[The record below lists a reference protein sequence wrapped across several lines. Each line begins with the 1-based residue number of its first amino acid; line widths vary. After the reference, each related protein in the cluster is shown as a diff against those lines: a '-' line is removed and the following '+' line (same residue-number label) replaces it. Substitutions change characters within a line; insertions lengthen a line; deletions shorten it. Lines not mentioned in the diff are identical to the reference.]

1 MAKLDLTSVKVIPS
15 EYKQFKIICLD
26 TGTNLQKLVNRCIIL
41 YTQNKEVTGNFR
53 DIIDGFS
60 IDFSG
65 SAI

>member
-1 MAKLDLTSVKVIPS
+1 MAKLELTSVKIVPP

-41 YTQNKEVTGNFR
+41 YNQNKGIDGNFR

-60 IDFSG
+60 VDFSG